1 MSSMTSLTTTEVFL
15 RVLFA
20 LYGIPEDVVSD
31 NGPHNWNDDVKMKQ
45 KRNRNRRFQT
55 SKVSNLK

>member
-1 MSSMTSLTTTEVFL
+1 M
-15 RVLFA
+15 LFA
-20 LYGIPEDVVSD
+20 LYGIPEEVVSD